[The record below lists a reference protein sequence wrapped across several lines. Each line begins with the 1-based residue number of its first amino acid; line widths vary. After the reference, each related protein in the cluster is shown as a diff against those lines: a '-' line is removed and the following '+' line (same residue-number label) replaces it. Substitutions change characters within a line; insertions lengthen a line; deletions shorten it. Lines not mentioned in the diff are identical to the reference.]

1 VYLGIDIGT
10 SGVKTVLVDDAQAL
24 VDQQTQPLLLQRPH
38 ALWSEQDP
46 EAWWAATVTSLDA
59 LAARRKLAGVRAIG
73 LTGQMHGLVLLDA
86 GERVLRPAIL
96 WNDGRSHAE
105 CAELERRA
113 PRLRA
118 IAGNAAMPGFT
129 APKLLWVAAHE
140 PEVFRRIAK
149 VLLPKDY
156 VRLRLTGELASDVSD
171 ASGTLWLDVAARAW
185 SPELL
190 AASQVSAAQLPRLV
204 EGTEPAGQLRAQ
216 LASRFGIAR
225 AAIVAGGAGDQAG
238 GAAGVGVIQAGQALL
253 SLGTSGVIFVAR
265 ATPTADPERGVHTFC
280 HCVPG
285 TWHQMSVILSAASC
299 LHWAAAALGAAD
311 EAALLLE
318 IEAAAPRPAR
328 AIFLPYLSGERTPHN
343 DPSAMG
349 VFFGLTHDT
358 TRAELGR
365 AVLEGVA
372 FALADGAEA
381 LDRAGAQIESLWTI
395 GGGARSLLWL
405 RILASVLDRSL
416 LVGAGAELG
425 PAFGAARLARL
436 AETGEPPAAVC
447 TPPAGGREVGPDA
460 ALRDAYS
467 EQRQVF
473 QGLYSAL
480 RGSFAAARART
491 TFGREAGTSMR

>member
-1 VYLGIDIGT
+1 MK
-10 SGVKTVLVDDAQAL
+10 SVLVDDAQAL
-24 VDQQTQPLLLQRPH
+24 VDQQTQPLEVQRPH

-46 EAWWAATVTSLDA
+46 ESWWTATVASLDA
-59 LAARRKLAGVRAIG
+59 LAARRSLAGVRAIG
-73 LTGQMHGLVLLDA
+73 LTGQMHGLVLIDA

-105 CAELERRA
+105 CAELEQRE

-140 PEVFRRIAK
+140 PEIFRRISK

-156 VRLRLTGELASDVSD
+156 VRLRLTGELASDLSD

-190 AASQVSAAQLPRLV
+190 AASRLDRAQLPRLV
-204 EGTEPAGQLRAQ
+204 EGTQPAGQLRAA
-216 LASRFGIAR
+216 LASRFGIER
-225 AAIVAGGAGDQAG
+225 TVIVAGGAGDQAG
-238 GAAGVGVIQAGQALL
+238 GAAGVGVIRNGQASL

-265 ATPTADPERGVHTFC
+265 DAPASDPTRGVHSFC

-299 LHWAAAALGAAD
+299 LHWAAKTLGAGD
-311 EAALLLE
+311 EAALLRE
-318 IEAAAPRPAR
+318 IEAETRGPAR

-343 DPSAMG
+343 DPSALG

-372 FALADGAEA
+372 FALADGADA
-381 LDRAGAQIESLWTI
+381 LTGAGAQIESFWAI

-405 RILASVLDRSL
+405 RILASVLDRNL
-416 LVGAGAELG
+416 LVAAGAELG

-436 AETGEPPAAVC
+436 AETSEAPAAVC
-447 TPPAGGREVGPDA
+447 TPPASEREVAPEA
-460 ALRDAYS
+460 SLRDAYRARR
-467 EQRQVF
+467 EIFR
-473 QGLYSAL
+473 GLYGAL
-480 RGSFAAARART
+480 RESFAEAHASP
-491 TFGREAGTSMR
+491 TFAPDIRKPPR